1 MFWTLGDNSAHIIC
15 MVRGKQTRTRRPNK
29 ALRHVR
35 GITGLGQKEFAKLVR
50 TSPASVQK
58 IEDGTL
64 KKMPYEL
71 AVSIMAL
78 TGASP
83 ESLAEGST
91 AKTIAGR
98 PFTLATY
105 KAWRSMHPAPGVV
118 EAAADRVADLARAL
132 VLAAYGDRDKELAH
146 VAKPARFRE
155 VLVLL
160 SETLEELGT
169 RYHLIE
175 AANRELAERAVAG
188 EQREVTFAQ
197 LKELLSIRPE
207 KDSVP
212 FHWNKERAAKV
223 ADHQLVKITE
233 KRHPLWQRPAGAVD
247 ILGSIGMADLVL
259 LDRLRIETR
268 LPYSPRETTV
278 LVVNKVKANFI
289 GGESEAAR
297 IEAAHQAS
305 QAPAQEM
312 PKRKRDTRRQAR
324 RSTTKK
330 EARK

>member
-1 MFWTLGDNSAHIIC
+1 MFSTVRDNSAHIIC
-15 MVRGKQTRTRRPNK
+15 MVRGKQTRTCRPNK

-35 GITGLGQKEFAKLVR
+35 NITGLGQRKFAEQVR

-64 KKMPYEL
+64 SMSHEL

-83 ESLAEGST
+83 ESLIEGST

-98 PFTLATY
+98 LFTLATY
-105 KAWRSMHPAPGVV
+105 KAWRSMHPALGVV

-132 VLAAYGDRDKELAH
+132 VLAAYGDRDEELAH

-155 VLVLL
+155 ALVLL
-160 SETLEELGT
+160 SETLEELGA

-197 LKELLSIRPE
+197 LKELLGIRPE
-207 KDSVP
+207 RDSVP
-212 FHWNKERAAKV
+212 KNWDKERAAKV
-223 ADHQLVKITE
+223 LDHQLVRITE
-233 KRHPLWQRPAGAVD
+233 KRHPLWHRPAGAAN
-247 ILGSIGMADLVL
+247 ILGNVGMADLVL
-259 LDRLRIETR
+259 LDRLRIETC
-268 LPYSPRETTV
+268 LPYSPRERTV

-289 GGESEAAR
+289 GGESDAGR
-297 IEAAHQAS
+297 IEAARLAS
-305 QAPAQEM
+305 EAPPQEM
-312 PKRKRDTRRQAR
+312 PKGKRDTRRHAR

-330 EARK
+330 KARK

>member
-1 MFWTLGDNSAHIIC
+1 MFSTVRDNSAHIIF

-35 GITGLGQKEFAKLVR
+35 TITGLSMKGFASQVR

-64 KKMPYEL
+64 RMSHEL
-71 AVSIMAL
+71 AVAIMAL
-78 TGASP
+78 TGASL
-83 ESLAEGST
+83 ESLVEGST
-91 AKTIAGR
+91 ARTIAGR
-98 PFTLATY
+98 PFTRATFQV
-105 KAWRSMHPAPGVV
+105 WRSMHPAPGVV

-160 SETLEELGT
+160 SETLEELGA

-212 FHWNKERAAKV
+212 LHWNKERAAKV

-233 KRHPLWQRPAGAVD
+233 KRHPLWHRPTGAAN
-247 ILGSIGMADLVL
+247 ILGNLGMADLVL
-259 LDRLRIETR
+259 VDRLRIETC
-268 LPYSPRETTV
+268 LPYSPRERTALTV
-278 LVVNKVKANFI
+278 DNIKASVI
-289 GGESEAAR
+289 GAESDVAR
-297 IEAAHQAS
+297 IEAAHRAS
-305 QAPAQEM
+305 EAPAQEM
-312 PKRKRDTRRQAR
+312 PKRKRDNRRHAR
-324 RSTTKK
+324 HSTTKK
-330 EARK
+330 KARK